1 MIDVMTRDT
10 AHQFPGCL
18 ESMYRL
24 RHDIFIERLHWEVPS
39 RDGME
44 SDQFDHAST
53 YYLFMR
59 NLEGEVI
66 ASCRFLPTSGP
77 NLLCDV
83 FPELVD
89 GALPRSDDIWEASR
103 LAIDHRK
110 ERLTS
115 AGGCRKVAG
124 TLFCGI
130 MEFAL
135 AMNLTSLVSVSD
147 QRLERLLSLAGW
159 QLKRLGETL
168 NFGDYNVAG
177 EQTEVSFEALQLL
190 RRKSGI
196 RQQVLRAADLIPIR
210 RAA

>member
-1 MIDVMTRDT
+1 MIDVMTLDT
-10 AHQFPGCL
+10 AYRFPGCL

-24 RHDIFIERLHWEVPS
+24 RHNIFVERLGWDIPTS
-39 RDGME
+39 GGME
-44 SDQFDHAST
+44 RDQFDHEDT
-53 YYLFMR
+53 YYLCLR
-59 NLEGEVI
+59 NQEGDVV

-89 GALPRSDDIWEASR
+89 GKPARDLRIWEASR

-110 ERLTS
+110 ERLVS

-135 AMNLTSLVSVSD
+135 AMKLTHMVSVSD
-147 QRLERLLSLAGW
+147 ERLERLLSLAGW
-159 QLKRLGETL
+159 NLKRLGQPL
-168 NFGDYNVAG
+168 NIGDCIIAG
-177 EQTEVSFEALQLL
+177 EQTEVSFEALQIL
-190 RRKSGI
+190 RRKAGI
-196 RQQVLRAADLIPIR
+196 RQAVLDASDLSPIR